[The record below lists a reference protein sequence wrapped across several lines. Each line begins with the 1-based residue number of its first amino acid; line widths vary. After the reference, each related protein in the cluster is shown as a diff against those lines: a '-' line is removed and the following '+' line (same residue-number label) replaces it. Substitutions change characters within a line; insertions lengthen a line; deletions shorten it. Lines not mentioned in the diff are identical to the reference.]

1 VIMPAIFLILVCF
14 VGVGFSLLLFGG
26 WLIFTIFRL
35 IASGVESLIHPRS
48 NRAVISQQTSAG
60 WICQRAMCRS
70 ANPSHARF
78 CRRCGRAVVVEPV
91 KARMAVASL

>member
-1 VIMPAIFLILVCF
+1 MPVIFLILVCF

-35 IASGVESLIHPRS
+35 IASGLESLFHPRPK
-48 NRAVISQQTSAG
+48 RVLISQQNPGG
-60 WICQRAMCRS
+60 WTCQRTTCRS
-70 ANPSHARF
+70 GNPSHARF

-91 KARMAVASL
+91 KARMAAASL